1 MKTILL
7 LIYSFVLFVALVHV
21 IFGYSLWWIV
31 VGIALFTFWFV
42 DWENMPW
49 IKLRWK
55 Y

>member
-7 LIYSFVLFVALVHV
+7 LIYSFVLFVSIVKIL
-21 IFGYSLWWIV
+21 FGYSLWWVV
-31 VGIALFTFWFV
+31 VGISLITFVFL

-49 IKLRWK
+49 IELRWK